1 MKHEEFIEKCIEIV
15 IESENEGLDP
25 KEHYLTKKEDIFFF
39 FFCKT
44 LQNSKSILSSKLKG
58 APLFEIT

>member
-25 KEHYLTKKEDIFFF
+25 KEHYLTKKV
-39 FFCKT
+39 
-44 LQNSKSILSSKLKG
+44 LK
-58 APLFEIT
+58 AVIRLK